1 MIRLVLLLK
10 AVMVDFTLIG
20 ADLQQ
25 RILLLLGSRRE
36 EELILGRI

>member
-25 RILLLLGSRRE
+25 RILLLLGSHRE
-36 EELILGRI
+36 EELILDRI